1 MLILSVEQQ
10 RQLESCQVLIV
21 GASAGAVEA
30 LSLLLPA
37 VPHEARI
44 PIVVV
49 VHLPPNR
56 QSLLPE
62 LFATRCAAR
71 VREPL
76 DKEPMNAG
84 TIWFAP
90 SNYHLL
96 IEADCSFSLSIDEP
110 VNFSRPSIDVLF
122 ESAAEALGSPVCALV
137 LTGANEDGARGA
149 AAVRNRG
156 GFVIAQDP
164 STAVAPCMPSATISR
179 ANPQIIATLPEIADL
194 IRVVTRAA
202 HE

>member
-1 MLILSVEQQ
+1 MLTLSLEQARHLQ
-10 RQLESCQVLIV
+10 SCRALVV

-30 LSLLLPA
+30 LNLLLPG
-37 VPHEARI
+37 VPQDARI
-44 PIVVV
+44 PLVVI

-56 QSLLPE
+56 PSLLPE
-62 LFATRCAAR
+62 LFGTRCAAR

-76 DKEPMNAG
+76 DKEPMSAG

-96 IEADCSFSLSIDEP
+96 LETDCSFSLSIDEP

-122 ESAAEALGSPVCALV
+122 ESAADALGADLCAIV

-149 AAVRNRG
+149 RLVRDRG
-156 GFVIAQDP
+156 GLVIVQDP
-164 STAVAPCMPSATISR
+164 STAVAADMPGAAISR
-179 ANPQIIATLPEIADL
+179 ANPQIVATLPEIADL
-194 IRVVTRAA
+194 IRVATRAVQ
-202 HE
+202 